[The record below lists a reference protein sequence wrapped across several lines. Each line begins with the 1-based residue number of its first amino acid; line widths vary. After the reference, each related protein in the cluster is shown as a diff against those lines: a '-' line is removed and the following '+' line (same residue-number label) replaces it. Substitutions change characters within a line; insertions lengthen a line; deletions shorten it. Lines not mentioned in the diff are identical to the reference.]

1 MRALGVLTS
10 LVLSAAVAAA
20 VAVGVRSLPDVRRY
34 LAIRR
39 M

>member
-10 LVLSAAVAAA
+10 LVLCAALAAA
-20 VAVGVRSLPDVRRY
+20 VAVGVRSVPDVRRY
-34 LAIRR
+34 LEMRR

>member
-10 LVLSAAVAAA
+10 LVLCAAAAAA
-20 VAVGVRSLPDVRRY
+20 VVAGVRSAPDVRRY
-34 LAIRR
+34 LAMRR